1 MIGGEKVKSALLERL
16 SKEKPE
22 HEQDEISEALRRGY
36 SVRQII
42 KAMDTETNKTE
53 ARQGKIKY
61 SSTHKSFEVPYT
73 YETFTLLYRLM
84 FN

>member
-1 MIGGEKVKSALLERL
+1 MKSALLERL

-22 HEQDEISEALRRGY
+22 HKKDDIVEALRRGY

-42 KAMDTETNKTE
+42 KALMPEMKE
-53 ARQGKIKY
+53 PEIRQGKIFY
-61 SSTHKSFEVPYT
+61 SGLKGTFEIPYT
-73 YETFTLLYRLM
+73 YEAFKMLCQLF